1 MTTAGA
7 SANVVRG
14 WFTSAD
20 PVARLKPQAAAVRS
34 WAAQES
40 VALKRYQQWLSM
52 PFEDVGY
59 GQILSPNCAHIL
71 LAHRLYLCRRVCAGS
86 QTPVSDDLRPIWDPG
101 ALRLDSRR
109 R

>member
-7 SANVVRG
+7 SANVVRDG
-14 WFTSAD
+14 S
-20 PVARLKPQAAAVRS
+20 PVPTRWRSLKQQAEAVRS

-40 VALKRYQQWLSM
+40 VALRRYQQWLSM

-71 LAHRLYLCRRVCAGS
+71 LVHRLYLAEGFA
-86 QTPVSDDLRPIWDPG
+86 QDLSTG
-101 ALRLDSRR
+101 LRTA
-109 R
+109 